1 MLRAYTQGKE
11 RVIMS
16 TTTKNRTMST
26 HIRKIAVTAMLAAL
40 AAVIQLLEIPLPALI
55 PEFIKIDFSELPA
68 LIASFVV
75 SPLAGIPVCLVKNI
89 IKLSTTSSAGVGELC
104 NFLLGVAMVV
114 PAGFIYKYKKTRK
127 GAMIACLTGCIISAV
142 LSLFVNYYISY
153 PVYYQ
158 LLAPEEV
165 VLGLYQAINPN
176 VKSIWEALIIFNV
189 PFTFVKMLIDSIITF
204 VIYKPL
210 SNALK
215 KIW

>member
-1 MLRAYTQGKE
+1 
-11 RVIMS
+11 MS
-16 TTTKNRTMST
+16 TAATEKTRMTTS
-26 HIRKIAVTAMLAAL
+26 IRKIAVTAVLAAV
-40 AAVIQLLEIPLPALI
+40 AAVIQLLEIPLPFI
-55 PEFIKIDFSELPA
+55 PEFIKLDFSELPA

-114 PAGFIYKYKKTRK
+114 PAGFIYKFKKARK
-127 GAMIACLTGCIISAV
+127 GALIGCLVGCAASAG
-142 LSLFVNYYISY
+142 LSLFVNYFISY

-176 VKSIWEALIIFNV
+176 VKSIWEALIIFNI
-189 PFTFVKMLIDSIITF
+189 PFTFFKMLIDSAITF
-204 VIYKPL
+204 AIYKPL

-215 KIW
+215 KVW

>member
-1 MLRAYTQGKE
+1 
-11 RVIMS
+11 MS
-16 TTTKNRTMST
+16 TAATEKRRTPVN
-26 HIRKIAVTAMLAAL
+26 IRKIAITAVLAAA

-55 PEFIKIDFSELPA
+55 PGFIKLDFSELPA

-75 SPLAGIPVCLVKNI
+75 SPLAGIPVCLIKNI
-89 IKLSTTSSAGVGELC
+89 IKLTTTSSAGVGELC

-114 PAGFIYKYKKTRK
+114 PAGFIYKYKKTRI
-127 GAMIACLTGCIISAV
+127 GALIACLAGCVISAG

-158 LLAPEEV
+158 LLAPEDV
-165 VLGLYQAINPN
+165 VLGLYQVINPN
-176 VKSIWEALIIFNV
+176 VKTIWEALIIFNI
-189 PFTFVKMLIDSIITF
+189 PFTFIKMLIDSVITF
-204 VIYKPL
+204 AVYKPL

>member
-1 MLRAYTQGKE
+1 
-11 RVIMS
+11 MS
-16 TTTKNRTMST
+16 TAASERRKNSSS
-26 HIRKIAVTAMLAAL
+26 IRKIAVTAVLAAV

-55 PEFIKIDFSELPA
+55 PGFIKLDFSELPA

-89 IKLSTTSSAGVGELC
+89 IKLTTTSSAGVGELC

-114 PAGFIYKYKKTRK
+114 PAGYIYKFKKTRR
-127 GAMIACLTGCIISAV
+127 GALIACLAGCVISAG

-176 VKSIWEALIIFNV
+176 VKTIWEALIIFNI
-189 PFTFVKMLIDSIITF
+189 PFTFIKMLIDSAITF
-204 VIYKPL
+204 AVYKPL

>member
-1 MLRAYTQGKE
+1 
-11 RVIMS
+11 MS
-16 TTTKNRTMST
+16 TAATEKTRMTTS
-26 HIRKIAVTAMLAAL
+26 IRKIAVTAVLAAV
-40 AAVIQLLEIPLPALI
+40 AAVIQLLEIPLPFI
-55 PEFIKIDFSELPA
+55 PEFIKLDFSELPA

-114 PAGFIYKYKKTRK
+114 PAGFIYKFKKTRK
-127 GAMIACLTGCIISAV
+127 GALIGCLVGCAVSAG
-142 LSLFVNYYISY
+142 LSLFVNYFISY

-158 LLAPEEV
+158 LLAPEKV

-176 VKSIWEALIIFNV
+176 VKSIWEALIIFNI
-189 PFTFVKMLIDSIITF
+189 PFTFFKMLIDSAITF
-204 VIYKPL
+204 AIYKPL

-215 KIW
+215 KVW

>member
-1 MLRAYTQGKE
+1 
-11 RVIMS
+11 MS
-16 TTTKNRTMST
+16 TAATEKTRMTTS
-26 HIRKIAVTAMLAAL
+26 IRKIAVTAILAAV
-40 AAVIQLLEIPLPALI
+40 AAVIQLLEIPLPFI
-55 PEFIKIDFSELPA
+55 PEFIKLDFSELPA

-114 PAGFIYKYKKTRK
+114 PAGFIYKFKKTRK
-127 GAMIACLTGCIISAV
+127 GALIGCLVGCAASAG
-142 LSLFVNYYISY
+142 LSLFVNYFISY

-176 VKSIWEALIIFNV
+176 VKSIWEALIIFNI
-189 PFTFVKMLIDSIITF
+189 PFTFFKMLIDSAITF
-204 VIYKPL
+204 AIYKPL

-215 KIW
+215 KVW

>member
-1 MLRAYTQGKE
+1 
-11 RVIMS
+11 MS
-16 TTTKNRTMST
+16 TAATEKTRMTTS
-26 HIRKIAVTAMLAAL
+26 IRKIAVTAILAAV
-40 AAVIQLLEIPLPALI
+40 AAVIQLLEIPLPFI
-55 PEFIKIDFSELPA
+55 PEFIKLDFSELPA

-114 PAGFIYKYKKTRK
+114 PAGFIYKFKKTRK
-127 GAMIACLTGCIISAV
+127 GALIGCLVGCAVSAG
-142 LSLFVNYYISY
+142 LSLFVNYFISY

-176 VKSIWEALIIFNV
+176 VKSIWEALIIFNI
-189 PFTFVKMLIDSIITF
+189 PFTFFKMLIDSAITF
-204 VIYKPL
+204 AIYKPL

-215 KIW
+215 KVW

>member
-1 MLRAYTQGKE
+1 
-11 RVIMS
+11 MS
-16 TTTKNRTMST
+16 TAATEKTRMTTS
-26 HIRKIAVTAMLAAL
+26 IRKIAVTAVLAAV
-40 AAVIQLLEIPLPALI
+40 AAVIQLLEIPLPFI
-55 PEFIKIDFSELPA
+55 PEFIKLDFSELPA

-114 PAGFIYKYKKTRK
+114 PAGFIYKFKKTRK
-127 GAMIACLTGCIISAV
+127 GALIGCLVGCAASAG
-142 LSLFVNYYISY
+142 LSLFVNYFISY

-176 VKSIWEALIIFNV
+176 VKSIWEALIIFNI
-189 PFTFVKMLIDSIITF
+189 PFTFFKMLIDSAITF
-204 VIYKPL
+204 AIYKPL

-215 KIW
+215 KVW

>member
-1 MLRAYTQGKE
+1 
-11 RVIMS
+11 
-16 TTTKNRTMST
+16 MST

-55 PEFIKIDFSELPA
+55 PEFIKLDFSELPA

-89 IKLSTTSSAGVGELC
+89 IKLSTSYSAGVGELC

-127 GAMIACLTGCIISAV
+127 GALMACLTGCIISAV

-158 LLAPEEV
+158 LLNAPEEV
-165 VLGLYQAINPN
+165 ILSMYQVINPN

>member
-1 MLRAYTQGKE
+1 
-11 RVIMS
+11 MS
-16 TTTKNRTMST
+16 TAATEKKRTST
-26 HIRKIAVTAMLAAL
+26 NIRKIAVTAVLAAA
-40 AAVIQLLEIPLPALI
+40 AAVIQLFEIPVPALI
-55 PEFIKIDFSELPA
+55 PTFVKLDFSELPA

-75 SPLAGIPVCLVKNI
+75 SPLAGIPVCLIKNI

-114 PAGFIYKYKKTRK
+114 PAGFIYKYKKTRT
-127 GAMIACLTGCIISAV
+127 GALIGCLAGCLISAG

-158 LLAPEEV
+158 LLAPENA
-165 VLGLYQAINPN
+165 VLELYQAINPN
-176 VKSIWEALIIFNV
+176 VKSIWEALIIFNM
-189 PFTFVKMLIDSIITF
+189 PFTFIKMLMDSAVTF
-204 VIYKPL
+204 AVYKPL

>member
-1 MLRAYTQGKE
+1 
-11 RVIMS
+11 MS
-16 TTTKNRTMST
+16 TATTERTRTSSN
-26 HIRKIAVTAMLAAL
+26 IRKIAVTAVLAAV

-55 PEFIKIDFSELPA
+55 PGFIKLDFSELPA

-89 IKLSTTSSAGVGELC
+89 IKLTTTSSAGVGELC

-114 PAGFIYKYKKTRK
+114 PAGYIYKFKKTRK
-127 GAMIACLTGCIISAV
+127 GALVACLAGCVISAG

-176 VKSIWEALIIFNV
+176 VKTIWEALIIFNI
-189 PFTFVKMLIDSIITF
+189 PFTFIKMLIDSAITF
-204 VIYKPL
+204 AVYKPL